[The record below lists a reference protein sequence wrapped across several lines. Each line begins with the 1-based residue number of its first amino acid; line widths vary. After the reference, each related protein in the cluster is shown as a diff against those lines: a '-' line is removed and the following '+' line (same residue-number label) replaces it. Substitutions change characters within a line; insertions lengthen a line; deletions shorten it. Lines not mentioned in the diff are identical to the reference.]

1 MITRRIVGILVL
13 LFVFVGSLAF
23 VDAGPVDAVDGTVGP
38 IAFTVNL
45 TDGHDL
51 AVHAQAADGV
61 LIYELKVHLCLPNA
75 NVRTNYD
82 FGFQG
87 KKCTNA
93 PVGASDVE
101 QVAAFPD
108 GASAGDLNT
117 FKVDV
122 GSVHWV
128 NDLGYDQTIDCGP
141 AKQCDVV
148 VRASITNGAAFFT
161 APLCYDCPAEAT
173 PPGQLPA
180 GTPPPPTEPPPTT
193 AAPAAADAGGA
204 GGPTSTGGAASTA
217 GGATSAAAANGSGTA
232 ADGSEQALAT
242 TASAVPSP
250 DDLTPRARVLLSA
263 GATAGAAVLVAW
275 IIARGIRKTRGI

>member
-1 MITRRIVGILVL
+1 MVMITRRLVGILALLVVL
-13 LFVFVGSLAF
+13 AGSFV

-38 IAFTVNL
+38 IAFTVTLN
-45 TDGHDL
+45 DGHDV

-61 LIYELKVHLCLPNA
+61 LIYELRVHLCVPNA
-75 NVRTNYD
+75 NVRTNFD

-93 PVGASDVE
+93 PVGAGDVE

-108 GASAGDLNT
+108 GATAGDLNT
-117 FKVDV
+117 FKVDT
-122 GSVHWV
+122 GTVHWV

-193 AAPAAADAGGA
+193 AAPAAAAGGSA
-204 GGPTSTGGAASTA
+204 GGPTSAGGAASTA
-217 GGATSAAAANGSGTA
+217 TGATG
-232 ADGSEQALAT
+232 
-242 TASAVPSP
+242 AS
-250 DDLTPRARVLLSA
+250 RRERF
-263 GATAGAAVLVAW
+263 GH
-275 IIARGIRKTRGI
+275 RGRRE